1 MRRGRLSDGQLMPT
15 LPGVSNVI
23 LIVVLGI
30 IAMLA
35 LALVVAL
42 FRVTS
47 SR

>member
-1 MRRGRLSDGQLMPT
+1 MRRGRLSVGQLVPT
-15 LPGVSNVI
+15 LRGVSNVI